1 MICLYPNSRFNGVV
15 EMTIYPERW
24 RVEGEA
30 FRAWESAKRVPEQ
43 KRLTW
48 FYPDFGSH
56 VPKEHIT
63 PEQLAAAA
71 RGVER

>member
-24 RVEGEA
+24 HVEGEA

-48 FYPDFGSH
+48 FYLDFGSH

-63 PEQLAAAA
+63 PEQLATAA